1 LFKTI
6 PEATYG
12 KIILIMF
19 NINLDTGDGYYD
31 IEKGTIFTYEGEFL
45 RVPNEEEVIIL
56 IFLIVNCV
64 MLLLLEIHWRN

>member
-1 LFKTI
+1 
-6 PEATYG
+6 
-12 KIILIMF
+12 MF

-64 MLLLLEIHWRN
+64 MLLLLEIH